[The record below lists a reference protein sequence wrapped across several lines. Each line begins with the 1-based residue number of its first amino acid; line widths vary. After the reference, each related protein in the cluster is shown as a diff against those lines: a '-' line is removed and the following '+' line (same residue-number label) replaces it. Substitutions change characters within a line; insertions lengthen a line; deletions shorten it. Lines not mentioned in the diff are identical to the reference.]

1 MEKNLPEHNAE
12 AYMTGGACSYEYA
25 KQYNPEVRMLVSE
38 VPYFSNDMV
47 SDTTIS
53 NLKRKDALIS
63 GYTSCLKDLN
73 YIQTIYNEIE
83 YMFSSDNQFY
93 LAVKERIDMIKSI
106 ETNIQQLQNNDSYDT
121 FATKSQVFDSMY
133 TMKFY
138 SNLSLV
144 LCRRACEEEIAIN
157 PSLSERQTEILK
169 KARNTIAER
178 EKCNLEELEKQIPY
192 SVIPIQNLIKVQLES
207 GLLYAQHIQNRD

>member
-38 VPYFSNDMV
+38 VPYFSNVMV

-83 YMFSSDNQFY
+83 
-93 LAVKERIDMIKSI
+93 
-106 ETNIQQLQNNDSYDT
+106 
-121 FATKSQVFDSMY
+121 
-133 TMKFY
+133 
-138 SNLSLV
+138 
-144 LCRRACEEEIAIN
+144 
-157 PSLSERQTEILK
+157 
-169 KARNTIAER
+169 
-178 EKCNLEELEKQIPY
+178 
-192 SVIPIQNLIKVQLES
+192 
-207 GLLYAQHIQNRD
+207 